1 MFRIFKINSEILD
14 KFRNMYNCNLCNKSF
29 KFRSKLNE
37 HINRKIPCNKEKTS
51 TECKICNVEFPC
63 SAKLERHNKSKKHI
77 NNYNIQIANT
87 INNINNYN
95 INLTI
100 IRGFSETNIN
110 VISDSEFQKLLAY
123 NNKLDYY
130 INLFNSDPDD
140 IYYDSIFI
148 EHVFKLF
155 INIFEKLNFNLAF
168 TENHNCN
175 IFSFSKSSTNF
186 IEYQLLEIDNA
197 NKNYFKKCIDY
208 KLFIEEFLNLMK
220 KINYKFNNNTF
231 NFILNYTFKFKKF
244 ILDESRN
251 IKFFIEN
258 ELLNSYA
265 IFEQSKL
272 RVKTEEEEFQ
282 YALMTSRN
290 NAFRHILG

>member
-1 MFRIFKINSEILD
+1 MSKKCE
-14 KFRNMYNCNLCNKSF
+14 LCQKVF
-29 KFRSKLNE
+29 
-37 HINRKIPCNKEKTS
+37 
-51 TECKICNVEFPC
+51 EFPYL
-63 SAKLERHNKSKKHI
+63 LERHKNRKKPCNIINNKFDCKLCNISFDHKSRLDTHNNSKKHI

-87 INNINNYN
+87 INNTTNYN
-95 INLTI
+95 IHNHITVV
-100 IRGFSETNIN
+100 RGFSETNIN
-110 VISDSEFQKLLAY
+110 VINLSDFIKLLAY

-140 IYYDSIFI
+140 IYYDSVFI

-175 IFSFSKSSTNF
+175 IFSFTKSSTNF

-220 KINYKFNNNTF
+220 KINLKFNNSNF
-231 NFILNYTFKFKKF
+231 NFIINYTLKFKKF
-244 ILDESRN
+244 ILDETRN

-258 ELLNSYA
+258 ELLNAYA
-265 IFEQSKL
+265 IFEKSKL

-282 YALMTSRN
+282 FALMTSRN

>member
-1 MFRIFKINSEILD
+1 
-14 KFRNMYNCNLCNKSF
+14 MYNCNLCNKSF

-63 SAKLERHNKSKKHI
+63 SAKLERHKNSKKHI

-87 INNINNYN
+87 INNNTTNYN
-95 INLTI
+95 IHNHITI
-100 IRGFSETNIN
+100 VRGFSETNIN
-110 VISDSEFQKLLAY
+110 VIDLSDLEKLLAY

-220 KINYKFNNNTF
+220 KINLKFDNNIF

-272 RVKTEEEEFQ
+272 KVKTEEEEFQ
-282 YALMTSRN
+282 FALMTSRN
-290 NAFRHILG
+290 NAFRHVLG

>member
-1 MFRIFKINSEILD
+1 MNKCV
-14 KFRNMYNCNLCNKSF
+14 KCNKIFASP
-29 KFRSKLNE
+29 SKLDRHKNNKKSCNAIKQSHNCEICKSNFE
-37 HINRKIPCNKEKTS
+37 HKSHLDI
-51 TECKICNVEFPC
+51 
-63 SAKLERHNKSKKHI
+63 HNKTKKHI
-77 NNYNIQIANT
+77 NNYNIHVENL
-87 INNINNYN
+87 NINNNTFN
-95 INLTI
+95 IDNTFNIHNNITI
-100 IRGFSETNIN
+100 LRGFSETNIN
-110 VISDSEFQKLLAY
+110 VINLSDLEKLLAY

-130 INLFNSDPDD
+130 INMFNSDPDD
-140 IYYDSIFI
+140 IYYDSVFI

-175 IFSFSKSSTNF
+175 IFSFAKSSTSF

-220 KINYKFNNNTF
+220 KINFKFDNNIF

-272 RVKTEEEEFQ
+272 KVKTEEEEFQ
-282 YALMTSRN
+282 FALMTSRN
-290 NAFRHILG
+290 NAFRHVLG

>member
-1 MFRIFKINSEILD
+1 MH
-14 KFRNMYNCNLCNKSF
+14 NCNLCSKSF
-29 KFRSKLNE
+29 PSISKLSA
-37 HINRKIPCNKEKTS
+37 HKNRKTPCNTIKKLNGCE
-51 TECKICNVEFPC
+51 ICNIDFTYF
-63 SAKLERHNKSKKHI
+63 SDLQRHNNSKKHI

-87 INNINNYN
+87 INNNNTN
-95 INLTI
+95 VFNNTI
-100 IRGFSETNIN
+100 HNHITIVRGFSETNIN
-110 VISDSEFQKLLAY
+110 VINLSDLEKLLAY

-130 INLFNSDPDD
+130 INMFNSDPDD
-140 IYYDSIFI
+140 IYYDSVFI
-148 EHVFKLF
+148 EYVFKLF

-175 IFSFSKSSTNF
+175 IFSFAKSSTSF

-220 KINYKFNNNTF
+220 KINFKFDNNIF

-265 IFEQSKL
+265 IFEHSKL
-272 RVKTEEEEFQ
+272 KIKTEEEEFQ
-282 YALMTSRN
+282 FALMTSRN
-290 NAFRHILG
+290 NAFRHVLG

>member
-1 MFRIFKINSEILD
+1 MSKKCE
-14 KFRNMYNCNLCNKSF
+14 LCQKVF
-29 KFRSKLNE
+29 
-37 HINRKIPCNKEKTS
+37 
-51 TECKICNVEFPC
+51 EFPYL
-63 SAKLERHNKSKKHI
+63 LERHKNRKKPCNIINNKFDCKLCNISFDHKSRLDTHNNSKKHI

-87 INNINNYN
+87 INNTTNYN
-95 INLTI
+95 IHNHITVV
-100 IRGFSETNIN
+100 RGFSETNIN
-110 VISDSEFQKLLAY
+110 VINMSDFIKLLAY

-140 IYYDSIFI
+140 IYYDSVFI

-175 IFSFSKSSTNF
+175 IFSFTKSSTNF

-220 KINYKFNNNTF
+220 KINLKFNNSDF
-231 NFILNYTFKFKKF
+231 NFIINYTLKFKKF

-258 ELLNSYA
+258 ELLNAYA
-265 IFEQSKL
+265 IFEKSKL

-282 YALMTSRN
+282 FALMTSRN

>member
-1 MFRIFKINSEILD
+1 
-14 KFRNMYNCNLCNKSF
+14 MYNCNLCNKSF

-37 HINRKIPCNKEKTS
+37 HINRKIPCNKEKIS
-51 TECKICNVEFPC
+51 TECKICNVDFTC

-100 IRGFSETNIN
+100 VRGFSETNIN
-110 VISDSEFQKLLAY
+110 VISLEEFKKIITY
-123 NNKLDYY
+123 DNKLYYY
-130 INLFNSDPDD
+130 INLLKSDPDD
-140 IYYDSIFI
+140 IYYDAIFI
-148 EHVFKLF
+148 EHIFKLF
-155 INIFEKLNFNLAF
+155 IVIFEKLNFNLAF

-175 IFSFSKSSTNF
+175 IFSFTKSSTNF

-197 NKNYFKKCIDY
+197 NKNYFKKCIEY
-208 KLFIEEFLNLMK
+208 KFFIEEFLKLMN
-220 KINYKFNNNTF
+220 KINNKFNNSDF
-231 NFILNYTFKFKKF
+231 NFILNYTSKFKKY
-244 ILDESRN
+244 ILDETRN
-251 IKFFIEN
+251 IKYFIEN
-258 ELLNSYA
+258 ELLNAYS

>member
-1 MFRIFKINSEILD
+1 MH
-14 KFRNMYNCNLCNKSF
+14 NCNLCSKSF
-29 KFRSKLNE
+29 PSISKLSA
-37 HINRKIPCNKEKTS
+37 HKNRKTPCNTIKKLNGCE
-51 TECKICNVEFPC
+51 ICNIDFTYF
-63 SAKLERHNKSKKHI
+63 SDLQRHNNSKKHI

-87 INNINNYN
+87 INNNNTN
-95 INLTI
+95 VFNNTI
-100 IRGFSETNIN
+100 HNHITIVRGFSETNIN
-110 VISDSEFQKLLAY
+110 VINLSDLEKLLAY

-130 INLFNSDPDD
+130 INMFNSDPDD
-140 IYYDSIFI
+140 IYYDSVFI

-175 IFSFSKSSTNF
+175 IFSFAKSSTSF

-220 KINYKFNNNTF
+220 KINFKFDNNIF

-265 IFEQSKL
+265 IFEHSKL
-272 RVKTEEEEFQ
+272 KIKTEEEEFQ
-282 YALMTSRN
+282 FALMTSRN

>member
-1 MFRIFKINSEILD
+1 MHI
-14 KFRNMYNCNLCNKSF
+14 CNLCSKSF
-29 KFRSKLNE
+29 PSKSKLIA
-37 HINRKIPCNKEKTS
+37 HKNRKTPCNLIKKS
-51 TECKICNVEFPC
+51 NECTLCNINFTYP
-63 SAKLERHNKSKKHI
+63 SDLQRHNNSKKHI

-87 INNINNYN
+87 INNTTNYN
-95 INLTI
+95 IHNHITVV
-100 IRGFSETNIN
+100 RGFSETNID
-110 VISDSEFQKLLAY
+110 VINLSDFIKLLAY

-140 IYYDSIFI
+140 IYYDSVFI

-175 IFSFSKSSTNF
+175 IFSFAKSSTNF

-220 KINYKFNNNTF
+220 KINFKFDNNIF

-258 ELLNSYA
+258 ELLNAYA
-265 IFEQSKL
+265 IFEKSKL

-282 YALMTSRN
+282 FALITSRN

>member
-1 MFRIFKINSEILD
+1 M
-14 KFRNMYNCNLCNKSF
+14 
-29 KFRSKLNE
+29 
-37 HINRKIPCNKEKTS
+37 
-51 TECKICNVEFPC
+51 
-63 SAKLERHNKSKKHI
+63 
-77 NNYNIQIANT
+77 
-87 INNINNYN
+87 
-95 INLTI
+95 
-100 IRGFSETNIN
+100 
-110 VISDSEFQKLLAY
+110 
-123 NNKLDYY
+123 YY
-130 INLFNSDPDD
+130 I
-140 IYYDSIFI
+140 
-148 EHVFKLF
+148 
-155 INIFEKLNFNLAF
+155 
-168 TENHNCN
+168 
-175 IFSFSKSSTNF
+175 SFSKSSTNF

-220 KINYKFNNNTF
+220 KINLKFNNNTF

-258 ELLNSYA
+258 ELLNSYD

>member
-1 MFRIFKINSEILD
+1 MHICDLCSKSFPSKSKLIAHKNRKTP
-14 KFRNMYNCNLCNKSF
+14 CNLIKKSNECTLCN
-29 KFRSKLNE
+29 
-37 HINRKIPCNKEKTS
+37 INFTYPS
-51 TECKICNVEFPC
+51 D
-63 SAKLERHNKSKKHI
+63 LQRHNNSKKHI

-87 INNINNYN
+87 INNTTNYN
-95 INLTI
+95 IHNHITVV
-100 IRGFSETNIN
+100 RGFSETNID
-110 VISDSEFQKLLAY
+110 VINLSDFIKLLAY

-175 IFSFSKSSTNF
+175 IFSFTKSSTNF

-220 KINYKFNNNTF
+220 KINLKFNNSNF
-231 NFILNYTFKFKKF
+231 NFIINYTLKFKKF

-258 ELLNSYA
+258 ELLNAYA
-265 IFEQSKL
+265 IFEKSKL

-282 YALMTSRN
+282 FALMTSRN

>member
-1 MFRIFKINSEILD
+1 MSKRCE
-14 KFRNMYNCNLCNKSF
+14 LCQKVF
-29 KFRSKLNE
+29 
-37 HINRKIPCNKEKTS
+37 
-51 TECKICNVEFPC
+51 EFPYL
-63 SAKLERHNKSKKHI
+63 LERHKNRKKPCNIINNKFDCKLCNISFDHKSRLDTHNNSKKHI

-87 INNINNYN
+87 INNTTNYN
-95 INLTI
+95 IHNHITVV
-100 IRGFSETNIN
+100 RGFSETNIN
-110 VISDSEFQKLLAY
+110 VINLSDFIKLLAY

-140 IYYDSIFI
+140 IYYDSVFI

-175 IFSFSKSSTNF
+175 IFSFAKSSTNF

-220 KINYKFNNNTF
+220 KINLKFNNSDF
-231 NFILNYTFKFKKF
+231 NFIINYTLKFKKF

-258 ELLNSYA
+258 ELLNAYA
-265 IFEQSKL
+265 IFEKSKL

-282 YALMTSRN
+282 FALMTSRN

>member
-1 MFRIFKINSEILD
+1 MNKCV
-14 KFRNMYNCNLCNKSF
+14 KCNKIFASP
-29 KFRSKLNE
+29 SKLDRHKNNKKSCNIQKQSHNCEICKSNFE
-37 HINRKIPCNKEKTS
+37 HKSHLDI
-51 TECKICNVEFPC
+51 
-63 SAKLERHNKSKKHI
+63 HNKTKKHI
-77 NNYNIQIANT
+77 NNYNIHVENL
-87 INNINNYN
+87 NINNNTFN
-95 INLTI
+95 IDNTFNIHNNITI
-100 IRGFSETNIN
+100 LRGFSETNIN
-110 VISDSEFQKLLAY
+110 VINLSDLEKLLAY

-130 INLFNSDPDD
+130 INMFNSDPDD
-140 IYYDSIFI
+140 IYYDSVFI

-175 IFSFSKSSTNF
+175 IFSFAKSSTSF

-220 KINYKFNNNTF
+220 KINLKFDNNIF

-272 RVKTEEEEFQ
+272 KVKTEEEEFQ
-282 YALMTSRN
+282 FALMTSRN

>member
-1 MFRIFKINSEILD
+1 MSKKCD
-14 KFRNMYNCNLCNKSF
+14 LCQKVF
-29 KFRSKLNE
+29 
-37 HINRKIPCNKEKTS
+37 
-51 TECKICNVEFPC
+51 EFPYL
-63 SAKLERHNKSKKHI
+63 LERHKNRKKPCNIINNKFDCKLCNISFDHKSRLDTHNNSKKHI

-87 INNINNYN
+87 INNNNTN
-95 INLTI
+95 VFNNTI
-100 IRGFSETNIN
+100 HNHITIVRGFSETNIN
-110 VISDSEFQKLLAY
+110 VINLSDLEKLLAC

-130 INLFNSDPDD
+130 INMFNSDPDD
-140 IYYDSIFI
+140 IYYDSVFI

-175 IFSFSKSSTNF
+175 IFSFAKSSTSF

-220 KINYKFNNNTF
+220 KINFKFDNNIF

-272 RVKTEEEEFQ
+272 KVKTEEEEFQ
-282 YALMTSRN
+282 FALMTSRN

>member
-1 MFRIFKINSEILD
+1 
-14 KFRNMYNCNLCNKSF
+14 MYNCNLCNKSF

-37 HINRKIPCNKEKTS
+37 HINRKIPCNKEKIS
-51 TECKICNVEFPC
+51 TECKICNVDFTC

-100 IRGFSETNIN
+100 VRGFSETNIN
-110 VISDSEFQKLLAY
+110 VISLEEFKKIITY
-123 NNKLDYY
+123 DNKLYYY
-130 INLFNSDPDD
+130 INLLKSDPDD
-140 IYYDSIFI
+140 IYYDAIFI
-148 EHVFKLF
+148 EHIFKLF
-155 INIFEKLNFNLAF
+155 IVIFEKLNFNLAF

-175 IFSFSKSSTNF
+175 IFSFTKSSTNF

-197 NKNYFKKCIDY
+197 NKNYFKKCIEY
-208 KLFIEEFLNLMK
+208 KFFIEEFLKLMN
-220 KINYKFNNNTF
+220 KINNKFNNSDF
-231 NFILNYTFKFKKF
+231 NFILNYTSKFKKY
-244 ILDESRN
+244 ILDETRN
-251 IKFFIEN
+251 IKYFIEN
-258 ELLNSYA
+258 ELLNAYS

-272 RVKTEEEEFQ
+272 KVKTEEEEFQ
-282 YALMTSRN
+282 YALMTARN

>member
-1 MFRIFKINSEILD
+1 
-14 KFRNMYNCNLCNKSF
+14 MYNCKLCNKSF
-29 KFRSKLNE
+29 KFKSLLERHRN
-37 HINRKIPCNKEKTS
+37 NKISCDKEKKS
-51 TECKICNVEFPC
+51 TECRICNINFPC
-63 SAKLERHNKSKKHI
+63 PAKLQRHNNSKNHI
-77 NNYNIQIANT
+77 NNNNIQIANT
-87 INNINNYN
+87 INNTNVFNN
-95 INLTI
+95 TI
-100 IRGFSETNIN
+100 HNHITIVRGFSETNIN
-110 VISDSEFQKLLAY
+110 VINLSDLEKLLAY

-130 INLFNSDPDD
+130 INMFNSDPDD
-140 IYYDSIFI
+140 IYYDSVFI

-175 IFSFSKSSTNF
+175 IFSFAKSSTSF

-220 KINYKFNNNTF
+220 KINFKFDNNIF

-272 RVKTEEEEFQ
+272 KVKTEEEEFQ
-282 YALMTSRN
+282 FALMTSRN

>member
-1 MFRIFKINSEILD
+1 MN
-14 KFRNMYNCNLCNKSF
+14 NCVKCNKIFASP
-29 KFRSKLNE
+29 SKLDRHKNNKKSCNIQKQSHNCEICKSNFE
-37 HINRKIPCNKEKTS
+37 HKSHLDI
-51 TECKICNVEFPC
+51 
-63 SAKLERHNKSKKHI
+63 HNKTKKHI
-77 NNYNIQIANT
+77 NNYNIHVENL
-87 INNINNYN
+87 NINNNTFN
-95 INLTI
+95 IDNTFNIHNNITI
-100 IRGFSETNIN
+100 LRGFSETNIN
-110 VISDSEFQKLLAY
+110 VINLSDLEKLLAY

-130 INLFNSDPDD
+130 INMFNSDPDD
-140 IYYDSIFI
+140 IYYDSVFI

-175 IFSFSKSSTNF
+175 IFSFAKSSTSF

-220 KINYKFNNNTF
+220 KINFKFDNNIF

-272 RVKTEEEEFQ
+272 KVKTEEEEFQ
-282 YALMTSRN
+282 FALMTSRN

>member
-1 MFRIFKINSEILD
+1 MNKCV
-14 KFRNMYNCNLCNKSF
+14 KCNKIFASP
-29 KFRSKLNE
+29 SKLDRHKNNKKSCNAIKQSHNCEICKSNFE
-37 HINRKIPCNKEKTS
+37 HKSHLDI
-51 TECKICNVEFPC
+51 
-63 SAKLERHNKSKKHI
+63 HNKTKKHI
-77 NNYNIQIANT
+77 NNYNIHVENL
-87 INNINNYN
+87 NINNNTFN
-95 INLTI
+95 IDNTFNIHNNITI
-100 IRGFSETNIN
+100 LRGFSETNIN
-110 VISDSEFQKLLAY
+110 VITLSDLEKLLAY

-130 INLFNSDPDD
+130 INMFNSDPGD
-140 IYYDSIFI
+140 IYYDSVFI

-175 IFSFSKSSTNF
+175 IFSFAKSSTSF

-220 KINYKFNNNTF
+220 KLNLKFDNNIF

-272 RVKTEEEEFQ
+272 KVKTEEEEFQ
-282 YALMTSRN
+282 FALMTSRN
-290 NAFRHILG
+290 NAFRHVLG

>member
-1 MFRIFKINSEILD
+1 MSKKCE
-14 KFRNMYNCNLCNKSF
+14 LCQKVF
-29 KFRSKLNE
+29 
-37 HINRKIPCNKEKTS
+37 
-51 TECKICNVEFPC
+51 EFPYL
-63 SAKLERHNKSKKHI
+63 LERHKNRKKPCNIINNKFDCKLCNISFDHKSRLDTHNNSKKHI

-87 INNINNYN
+87 INNTTNYN
-95 INLTI
+95 IHNHITVV
-100 IRGFSETNIN
+100 RGFSETNID
-110 VISDSEFQKLLAY
+110 VINLSDFIKLLAY

-140 IYYDSIFI
+140 IYYDSVFI

-175 IFSFSKSSTNF
+175 IFSFTKSSTNF

-220 KINYKFNNNTF
+220 KINFKFDNNVF

-258 ELLNSYA
+258 ELLNAYA
-265 IFEQSKL
+265 IFEKSKL

-282 YALMTSRN
+282 FALMTSRN

>member
-1 MFRIFKINSEILD
+1 MHKCD
-14 KFRNMYNCNLCNKSF
+14 LCQKVF
-29 KFRSKLNE
+29 EYK
-37 HINRKIPCNKEKTS
+37 
-51 TECKICNVEFPC
+51 VY
-63 SAKLERHNKSKKHI
+63 LERHKNNKKPCNVQKKIYNCEICKSKFDHKSHLDIHNKTKKHI
-77 NNYNIQIANT
+77 NNYNIHVENMNITNNTNIFNNT
-87 INNINNYN
+87 IHNHI
-95 INLTI
+95 TVV
-100 IRGFSETNIN
+100 RGFSETNIN
-110 VISDSEFQKLLAY
+110 VINMSDFIKLLAY

-175 IFSFSKSSTNF
+175 IFSFTKSSTNF

-220 KINYKFNNNTF
+220 KINLKFNNSNF
-231 NFILNYTFKFKKF
+231 NFIINYTLKFKKF

-258 ELLNSYA
+258 ELLNAYA
-265 IFEQSKL
+265 IFEKSKL

-282 YALMTSRN
+282 FALMTSRN

>member
-1 MFRIFKINSEILD
+1 MLKCKKCNKIFK
-14 KFRNMYNCNLCNKSF
+14 Y
-29 KFRSKLNE
+29 RSLLERHEN
-37 HINRKIPCNKEKTS
+37 NKIPCNKEKEL
-51 TECKICNVEFPC
+51 TECKICNINFPC
-63 SAKLERHNKSKKHI
+63 SAKLERHNKTKKHI
-77 NNYNIQIANT
+77 NNYNIQITNTTNNNNIHIGNNIT
-87 INNINNYN
+87 INNN
-95 INLTI
+95 ITI

-110 VISDSEFQKLLAY
+110 VINLSDFIKLLAY

-130 INLFNSDPDD
+130 INLFNSDPND
-140 IYYDSIFI
+140 IYYDSVFI

-175 IFSFSKSSTNF
+175 IFSFAKSSTNF

-220 KINYKFNNNTF
+220 KINFKFNNSNF
-231 NFILNYTFKFKKF
+231 DFILNYTFKFKHF

-282 YALMTSRN
+282 FALMTSRN

>member
-1 MFRIFKINSEILD
+1 MCKKCE
-14 KFRNMYNCNLCNKSF
+14 LCQKVF
-29 KFRSKLNE
+29 
-37 HINRKIPCNKEKTS
+37 
-51 TECKICNVEFPC
+51 EFPYL
-63 SAKLERHNKSKKHI
+63 LERHKNRKKPCNIINNKFDCKLCNISFDHKSRLDTHNKTKKHI
-77 NNYNIQIANT
+77 NNYNIHVENMNITNNT
-87 INNINNYN
+87 TNYN
-95 INLTI
+95 IHNHITVV
-100 IRGFSETNIN
+100 RGFSETNIN
-110 VISDSEFQKLLAY
+110 VINLSDFIKLLAH

-175 IFSFSKSSTNF
+175 IFSFAKSSTNF

-220 KINYKFNNNTF
+220 KINFKFNNSDF
-231 NFILNYTFKFKKF
+231 NFIINYTLKFKNF

-258 ELLNSYA
+258 ELLNTYA

-272 RVKTEEEEFQ
+272 IVKTEEEEFQ
-282 YALMTSRN
+282 FALMTSRN

>member
-1 MFRIFKINSEILD
+1 MHI
-14 KFRNMYNCNLCNKSF
+14 CNLCSKSF
-29 KFRSKLNE
+29 PSKSKLIA
-37 HINRKIPCNKEKTS
+37 HKNRKTPCNLIKKS
-51 TECKICNVEFPC
+51 NECTLCNINFTYP
-63 SAKLERHNKSKKHI
+63 SDLQRHNNSKKHI

-87 INNINNYN
+87 INNTTNYN
-95 INLTI
+95 IHNHITVV
-100 IRGFSETNIN
+100 RGFSETNID
-110 VISDSEFQKLLAY
+110 VINLSDFIKLLAY

-140 IYYDSIFI
+140 IYYDSVFI

-175 IFSFSKSSTNF
+175 IFSFAKSSTNF

-220 KINYKFNNNTF
+220 KINLKFNNSDF
-231 NFILNYTFKFKKF
+231 NFIINYTLKFKKF

-258 ELLNSYA
+258 ELLNAYA
-265 IFEQSKL
+265 IFEKSKL

-282 YALMTSRN
+282 FALITSRN

>member
-1 MFRIFKINSEILD
+1 MF
-14 KFRNMYNCNLCNKSF
+14 NCTLCNKSF
-29 KFRSKLNE
+29 KFQSKLNE
-37 HINRKIPCNKEKTS
+37 HKNRKIPCNKEKES
-51 TECKICNVEFPC
+51 TECKICNINFPC
-63 SAKLERHNKSKKHI
+63 SAKLERHNNSKKHI
-77 NNYNIQIANT
+77 NNYNIHVENMNITNNTNIFNNT
-87 INNINNYN
+87 IHNHI
-95 INLTI
+95 TVV
-100 IRGFSETNIN
+100 RGFSETNID
-110 VISDSEFQKLLAY
+110 VINMSDFIKLLAY

-140 IYYDSIFI
+140 IYYDSVFI

-175 IFSFSKSSTNF
+175 IFSFTKSSTNF

-220 KINYKFNNNTF
+220 KINLKFNNSDF
-231 NFILNYTFKFKKF
+231 NFIINYTLKFKKF

-258 ELLNSYA
+258 ELLNAYA
-265 IFEQSKL
+265 IFEKSKL

-282 YALMTSRN
+282 FALMTSRN

>member
-1 MFRIFKINSEILD
+1 MSKKCE
-14 KFRNMYNCNLCNKSF
+14 LCQKVF
-29 KFRSKLNE
+29 
-37 HINRKIPCNKEKTS
+37 
-51 TECKICNVEFPC
+51 EFPYL
-63 SAKLERHNKSKKHI
+63 LERHKNRKKPCNIINNKFDCKLCNISFDHKSRLDTHNNSKKHI

-87 INNINNYN
+87 INNTTNYN
-95 INLTI
+95 IHNHITVV
-100 IRGFSETNIN
+100 RGFSETNID
-110 VISDSEFQKLLAY
+110 VINLSDFIKLLAY

-140 IYYDSIFI
+140 IYYDSVFI

-175 IFSFSKSSTNF
+175 IFSFAKSSTNF

-220 KINYKFNNNTF
+220 KINLKFNNSDF
-231 NFILNYTFKFKKF
+231 NFIINYTLKFKKF

-258 ELLNSYA
+258 ELLNAYA
-265 IFEQSKL
+265 IFEKSKL

-282 YALMTSRN
+282 FALMTSRN

>member
-1 MFRIFKINSEILD
+1 MHICDLCSKSFPSKSKLIAHKNRKTP
-14 KFRNMYNCNLCNKSF
+14 CNLIKKSNECTLCN
-29 KFRSKLNE
+29 
-37 HINRKIPCNKEKTS
+37 INFTYPS
-51 TECKICNVEFPC
+51 D
-63 SAKLERHNKSKKHI
+63 LQRHNNSKKHI

-87 INNINNYN
+87 INNTTNYN
-95 INLTI
+95 IHNHITVV
-100 IRGFSETNIN
+100 RGFSETNID
-110 VISDSEFQKLLAY
+110 VINLSDFIKLLAY

-175 IFSFSKSSTNF
+175 IFSFAKSSTNF

-220 KINYKFNNNTF
+220 KINLKFNNSDF
-231 NFILNYTFKFKKF
+231 NFIINYTLKFKKF

-258 ELLNSYA
+258 ELLNAYA
-265 IFEQSKL
+265 IFEKSKL

-282 YALMTSRN
+282 FALMTSRN

>member
-1 MFRIFKINSEILD
+1 MSKKCD
-14 KFRNMYNCNLCNKSF
+14 LCQKVF
-29 KFRSKLNE
+29 
-37 HINRKIPCNKEKTS
+37 
-51 TECKICNVEFPC
+51 EFPYL
-63 SAKLERHNKSKKHI
+63 LERHKNRKKPCNIINNKFDCKLCNISFDHKSRLDTHNNSKKHI

-87 INNINNYN
+87 INNTTNYN
-95 INLTI
+95 IHNHITI
-100 IRGFSETNIN
+100 VRGFSETNIN
-110 VISDSEFQKLLAY
+110 VINLSDLEKLLAY

-130 INLFNSDPDD
+130 INMFNSDPDD
-140 IYYDSIFI
+140 IYYDSVFI

-175 IFSFSKSSTNF
+175 IFSFAKSSTSF

-220 KINYKFNNNTF
+220 KINFKFDNNIF

-272 RVKTEEEEFQ
+272 KVKTEEEEFQ
-282 YALMTSRN
+282 FALMTSRN

>member
-1 MFRIFKINSEILD
+1 MHKCD
-14 KFRNMYNCNLCNKSF
+14 LCQKVF
-29 KFRSKLNE
+29 EYK
-37 HINRKIPCNKEKTS
+37 
-51 TECKICNVEFPC
+51 VY
-63 SAKLERHNKSKKHI
+63 LERHKNNKKPCNAQKKIYNCEICKSKFDHKSHLDIHNKTKKHI
-77 NNYNIQIANT
+77 NNYNIHVENMNITNNTNIFNNT
-87 INNINNYN
+87 IHNHI
-95 INLTI
+95 TVV
-100 IRGFSETNIN
+100 RGFSETNIN
-110 VISDSEFQKLLAY
+110 VINMSDFIKLLAY

-140 IYYDSIFI
+140 IYYDSVFI

-175 IFSFSKSSTNF
+175 IFSFTKSSTNF

-220 KINYKFNNNTF
+220 KINLKFNNSDF
-231 NFILNYTFKFKKF
+231 NFIINYTLKFKKF

-258 ELLNSYA
+258 ELLNAYA
-265 IFEQSKL
+265 IFEKSKL

-282 YALMTSRN
+282 FALMTSRN

>member
-1 MFRIFKINSEILD
+1 MSNSCE
-14 KFRNMYNCNLCNKSF
+14 LCKKVF
-29 KFRSKLNE
+29 EFPYLLERHK
-37 HINRKIPCNKEKTS
+37 NRKTPCNIIKS
-51 TECKICNVEFPC
+51 NYDCKLCHISFDHK
-63 SAKLERHNKSKKHI
+63 SRLETHNKSKKHI

-100 IRGFSETNIN
+100 VRGFSETNIN

>member
-1 MFRIFKINSEILD
+1 MNKCV
-14 KFRNMYNCNLCNKSF
+14 KCNKIFASP
-29 KFRSKLNE
+29 SKLDRHKNNKKSCNIQKQSHNCEICKSNFE
-37 HINRKIPCNKEKTS
+37 HKSHLDI
-51 TECKICNVEFPC
+51 
-63 SAKLERHNKSKKHI
+63 HNKTKKHI
-77 NNYNIQIANT
+77 NNYNIHVENL
-87 INNINNYN
+87 NINNNTFN
-95 INLTI
+95 IDNTFNIHNNITI
-100 IRGFSETNIN
+100 LRGFSETNIN
-110 VISDSEFQKLLAY
+110 VINLSDLEKLLAY

-130 INLFNSDPDD
+130 INMFNSDPDD
-140 IYYDSIFI
+140 IYYDSVFI

-175 IFSFSKSSTNF
+175 IFSFAKSSTSF

-220 KINYKFNNNTF
+220 KINFKFDNNIF

-272 RVKTEEEEFQ
+272 KVKTEEEEFQ
-282 YALMTSRN
+282 FALMTSRN
-290 NAFRHILG
+290 NAFRHVLG

>member
-1 MFRIFKINSEILD
+1 MHICDLCS
-14 KFRNMYNCNLCNKSF
+14 KFFPSKSKLIAHKNRKTPCNLIKKSNECTLCN
-29 KFRSKLNE
+29 
-37 HINRKIPCNKEKTS
+37 INFTYPS
-51 TECKICNVEFPC
+51 D
-63 SAKLERHNKSKKHI
+63 LQRHNNSKKHI

-87 INNINNYN
+87 INNTTNYN
-95 INLTI
+95 IHNHITVV
-100 IRGFSETNIN
+100 RGFSETNID
-110 VISDSEFQKLLAY
+110 VINLSDFIKLLAY

-140 IYYDSIFI
+140 IYYDSICI

-175 IFSFSKSSTNF
+175 IFSFTKSSTNF

-220 KINYKFNNNTF
+220 KINFKFDNNIF

-258 ELLNSYA
+258 ELLNAYA
-265 IFEQSKL
+265 IFEKSKL

-282 YALMTSRN
+282 FALMTSRN

>member
-1 MFRIFKINSEILD
+1 MSKKCE
-14 KFRNMYNCNLCNKSF
+14 LCQKVF
-29 KFRSKLNE
+29 
-37 HINRKIPCNKEKTS
+37 
-51 TECKICNVEFPC
+51 EFPYL
-63 SAKLERHNKSKKHI
+63 LERHKNRKKPCNIINNKFDCKLCNISFDHKSRLDTHNNSKKHI

-87 INNINNYN
+87 INNTTNYN
-95 INLTI
+95 IHNHITVV
-100 IRGFSETNIN
+100 RGFSETNID
-110 VISDSEFQKLLAY
+110 VINLSDFIKLLAY

-140 IYYDSIFI
+140 IYYDSVFI

-175 IFSFSKSSTNF
+175 IFSFTKSSTNF

-220 KINYKFNNNTF
+220 KINLKFNNSNF
-231 NFILNYTFKFKKF
+231 NFIINYTLKFKKF
-244 ILDESRN
+244 ILDETRN

-258 ELLNSYA
+258 ELLNAYA
-265 IFEQSKL
+265 IFEKSKL

-282 YALMTSRN
+282 FALMTSRN

>member
-1 MFRIFKINSEILD
+1 MN
-14 KFRNMYNCNLCNKSF
+14 NCVKCNKIFASP
-29 KFRSKLNE
+29 SKLDRHKNNKKSCNIQKQSHNCEICKSNFE
-37 HINRKIPCNKEKTS
+37 HKSHLDI
-51 TECKICNVEFPC
+51 
-63 SAKLERHNKSKKHI
+63 HNKTKKHI
-77 NNYNIQIANT
+77 NNYNIHVENL
-87 INNINNYN
+87 NINNNTFN
-95 INLTI
+95 IDNTFNIHNNITI
-100 IRGFSETNIN
+100 LRGFSETNIN
-110 VISDSEFQKLLAY
+110 VITLSDLEKLLAY

-130 INLFNSDPDD
+130 INIFNSDPVD

-175 IFSFSKSSTNF
+175 IFSFAKSSTSF

-220 KINYKFNNNTF
+220 KINFKFDNNIF

-272 RVKTEEEEFQ
+272 KVKTEEEEFQ
-282 YALMTSRN
+282 FALMTSRN